1 MQACHELAKL
11 APSGKDKSVLRG
23 LSQSSS
29 AYERMNSLT
38 GLKWIDL
45 FSVFPSLSKLV
56 SMSFLLCNMKMNHP
70 RSYSISSCKA
80 IVGSEL
86 HLCVGR
92 FIYSRGGSKLEA
104 GICSNFL
111 TTVEPGD
118 EIHFKIESSPSFHHP
133 LDPSCPIIFICT
145 GTGETLTLLS
155 FLFNLTMLPTNSN
168 HIQYIGIAPIRGLL
182 MKRSYFKSR
191 GERLGPS
198 FLIFGSRN
206 IDEGLFHDEV
216 KQFQKEGKQ
225 KFILCMF
232 GGTIIVIKSYFGLQR
247 IESWF
252 VAFITEY

>member
-1 MQACHELAKL
+1 MTFESEEIERSELEVALPLLAKSIDHCISLDYFFEQQVAILAPISMQACHELATL
-11 APSGKDKSVLRG
+11 APSGKDKSVLHG

-145 GTGETLTLLS
+145 GTG
-155 FLFNLTMLPTNSN
+155 
-168 HIQYIGIAPIRGLL
+168 IAPIRGLL

-191 GERLGPS
+191 GEKLGPS

-225 KFILCMF
+225 K
-232 GGTIIVIKSYFGLQR
+232 SR
-247 IESWF
+247 
-252 VAFITEY
+252 